1 MENNSETKQYEIIED
16 IEQTKSSEI
25 VNQKELETKA
35 IDTIVALVN
44 QANNIASENSSVE
57 ERKKYDEVKNADTYI
72 DKTDESS
79 KKAIANYDKLKGMK
93 QSHFWTIGRNKAKV
107 GQTQEVL
114 NDIIDAINNNANA
127 TKALFN
133 NQTRL
138 ADLQKKLYGIGLM
151 GIASNRIVIREIKLR
166 LENAS
171 KEELSELA
179 RQELENTV
187 YELEK
192 QLKLEEKIDD
202 INNEINRKMDELL
215 GSQKSFITKSEEQ
228 FSNAISELEKM
239 YESLSKSLRDDQ
251 SSAIF
256 NLKNSFDENIA
267 HINEKSDE
275 LTKSQEAFMS
285 KSKEY
290 FSNALSQIREE
301 ANAKVAMMKE
311 GTETFMVDSETK
323 YLEMKKQVRIYKIVS
338 IIAIAGSIA
347 TVICNIIM

>member
-1 MENNSETKQYEIIED
+1 MEKFSESKPYEIIED
-16 IEQTKSSEI
+16 IEQTKSSVA
-25 VNQKELETKA
+25 VNQKELEKKA
-35 IDTIVALVN
+35 IDTIIALVN

-57 ERKKYDEVKNADTYI
+57 ERQKYVVENADTCI
-72 DKTDESS
+72 DKTDKSS
-79 KKAIANYDKLKGMK
+79 KNAIVNYDKLKGMK

-114 NDIIDAINNNANA
+114 NDIIDAIKNNANA

-133 NQTRL
+133 DQTKL
-138 ADLQKKLYGIGLM
+138 AELQKKLYGISLM

-202 INNEINRKMDELL
+202 INNEINRKIDELL

-239 YESLSKSLRDDQ
+239 YESLSKTLRDDQ

-256 NLKNSFDENIA
+256 NLKKSFDENIA

-275 LTKSQEAFMS
+275 LTKSQEAFMF
-285 KSKEY
+285 KSKEN

>member
-1 MENNSETKQYEIIED
+1 MDNNSETKQYEIIED

-57 ERKKYDEVKNADTYI
+57 ERKKYDEVKNTDTYI

-79 KKAIANYDKLKGMK
+79 KNAIANYNKLKGMK

-133 NQTRL
+133 DQTKL

-171 KEELSELA
+171 KEKLSELA
-179 RQELENTV
+179 RKELENTY

-192 QLKLEEKIDD
+192 QLKLEERIDGIQKDLFERIEDLNNTIISNNENFDTLINEVKETISLQERSVVENKKAIIEKIED
-202 INNEINRKMDELL
+202 INKALISNKEQFDTLIKEVKETINQQGKCVDDNFNNMRLITEAHDNRL
-215 GSQKSFITKSEEQ
+215 GILEKKTFIDSFIYKL
-228 FSNAISELEKM
+228 FVGIAAFAALIL
-239 YESLSKSLRDDQ
+239 SLLLFL
-251 SSAIF
+251 A
-256 NLKNSFDENIA
+256 
-267 HINEKSDE
+267 
-275 LTKSQEAFMS
+275 
-285 KSKEY
+285 
-290 FSNALSQIREE
+290 
-301 ANAKVAMMKE
+301 
-311 GTETFMVDSETK
+311 
-323 YLEMKKQVRIYKIVS
+323 
-338 IIAIAGSIA
+338 
-347 TVICNIIM
+347 